1 MSNPFDY
8 LNSINVTKKNMMRG
22 SENDE
27 LAEKQYNAFLVN
39 RGLSYF
45 QDTVELA
52 NEMNLRADLDNKLQ
66 YEFLLNLVR
75 SRKRFSKWHKK
86 DQDNRVDIVTQYYN
100 CSQRK
105 ALEILKILT
114 EEQFQQISETVL
126 KGKDV

>member
-8 LNSINVTKKNMMRG
+8 LNSINSTKQNMMRG

-27 LAEKQYNAFLVN
+27 LSEKQYNAFMVN

-45 QDTVELA
+45 QDTIALA
-52 NEMNLRADLDNKLQ
+52 NEMNMRPDLDNKMQ

-75 SRKRFSKWHKK
+75 QRKRFSKWHKK
-86 DQDNRVDIVTQYYN
+86 DENQKVELIAEYYN

-105 ALEILKILT
+105 ALEIINTLT
-114 EEQFQQISETVL
+114 EKQVEIICQQML
-126 KGKDV
+126 KGKDI

>member
-8 LNSINVTKKNMMRG
+8 LNSINVSKENMMRG

-27 LAEKQYNAFLVN
+27 LAEKQYNAFLIN

-45 QDTVELA
+45 QDTVALA
-52 NEMNLRADLDNKLQ
+52 NEMNQRADLDYKMQ

-75 SRKRFSKWHKK
+75 KRKRFSKWHKK
-86 DQDNRVDIVTQYYN
+86 DENKSIDLICEYYN

-105 ALEILKILT
+105 ALEILNTLT
-114 EEQFQQISETVL
+114 SEQVNSICEQML
-126 KGKDV
+126 KGKDL

>member
-66 YEFLLNLVR
+66 YEFLLNLIR

-126 KGKDV
+126 KGKEV

>member
-1 MSNPFDY
+1 MSNPFEY
-8 LNSINVTKKNMMRG
+8 LNSINVTKKNMMRD

-27 LAEKQYNAFLVN
+27 LAEKQYSAFMVN

-45 QDTVELA
+45 QDTIALA
-52 NEMNLRADLDNKLQ
+52 NEMNLRSNLDNKLQ

-75 SRKRFSKWHKK
+75 KRKRFSKWHKK
-86 DQDNRVDIVTQYYN
+86 DANQYVDLIAEYYK

-105 ALEILKILT
+105 AFEIINTLEPNQV
-114 EEQFQQISETVL
+114 EELCQLVL

>member
-1 MSNPFDY
+1 MSNPFEY
-8 LNSINVTKKNMMRG
+8 LNSINTNKNNLMRG

-45 QDTVELA
+45 QDTVALA
-52 NEMNLRADLDNKLQ
+52 NEMNLRADLDNKPQ

-75 SRKRFSKWHKK
+75 PRKRFSKWHKK
-86 DQDNRVDIVTQYYN
+86 DQDDKVDIIIQYYN

-105 ALEILKILT
+105 ALETLKVLT
-114 EEQFQQISETVL
+114 DEQFSQIRETVL
-126 KGKDV
+126 KGKEV

>member
-126 KGKDV
+126 KGKEV

>member
-66 YEFLLNLVR
+66 YEFLLNLIR

-86 DQDNRVDIVTQYYN
+86 NQDNRVDIVTQYYN

-126 KGKDV
+126 KGKEV

>member
-8 LNSINVTKKNMMRG
+8 LNSINSTKKNMMRG

-27 LAEKQYNAFLVN
+27 LAEKQYNAFMVN

-45 QDTVELA
+45 QDTVALA
-52 NEMNLRADLDNKLQ
+52 NEMNQRSGLDNKMQ

-75 SRKRFSKWHKK
+75 QRKRFSKWHKK
-86 DQDNRVDIVTQYYN
+86 DENKKIDLLCEHYE

-105 ALEILKILT
+105 AIEILSVLT
-114 EEQFQQISETVL
+114 DEQVDEICELML
-126 KGKDV
+126 KGKDL

>member
-27 LAEKQYNAFLVN
+27 LAEKGYNPFLVN

-45 QDTVELA
+45 QDTIALA

-75 SRKRFSKWHKK
+75 LRKRFSKWHKK
-86 DQDNRVDIVTQYYN
+86 DQNDKIDLVAEYYN

-105 ALEILKILT
+105 ALEILNVLT
-114 EEQFQQISETVL
+114 EEQLETICQLML

>member
-8 LNSINVTKKNMMRG
+8 LNSINVTKENMMRG

-27 LAEKQYNAFLVN
+27 LAEKQYNAFLIN

-45 QDTVELA
+45 QDTVALA
-52 NEMNLRADLDNKLQ
+52 NEMNQRADLDYKMQ

-75 SRKRFSKWHKK
+75 KRKRFSKWHKK
-86 DQDNRVDIVTQYYN
+86 DENKSIDLICEYYN

-105 ALEILKILT
+105 ALEILNTLT
-114 EEQFQQISETVL
+114 SEQVNSICEQML
-126 KGKDV
+126 KGKDL

>member
-8 LNSINVTKKNMMRG
+8 LNSINVNKNNMMRG

-45 QDTVELA
+45 QDTVALA
-52 NEMNLRADLDNKLQ
+52 NEMNLRADLDNRPQ
-66 YEFLLNLVR
+66 YEFLLNIVR
-75 SRKRFSKWHKK
+75 PRKRFSKWHKK
-86 DQDNRVDIVTQYYN
+86 DQDDKVDIIIQYYN

-105 ALEILKILT
+105 ALEILNVLT
-114 EEQFQQISETVL
+114 EDQFSQIRETVL
-126 KGKDV
+126 KGKEV

>member
-8 LNSINVTKKNMMRG
+8 LNSINVNKNNMMRG

-45 QDTVELA
+45 QDTVALA
-52 NEMNLRADLDNKLQ
+52 NEMNLRADLDNKPQ
-66 YEFLLNLVR
+66 YEFLLNIVR
-75 SRKRFSKWHKK
+75 PRKRFSKWHKK
-86 DQDNRVDIVTQYYN
+86 DQDDKVDIIIQYYN

-105 ALEILKILT
+105 ALEILNVLT
-114 EEQFQQISETVL
+114 EDQFSQIRETVL
-126 KGKDV
+126 KGKEV

>member
-8 LNSINVTKKNMMRG
+8 LNTINVTKKNMMRG

-27 LAEKQYNAFLVN
+27 LAEKGYNPFLIN

-86 DQDNRVDIVTQYYN
+86 DENDKIDLIAEHYN

-105 ALEILKILT
+105 AIEILNTLT
-114 EEQFQQISETVL
+114 EEQVNSICQIML